1 MMDAEFSMSYGT
13 LAGSTRTTRLL
24 RLTDYAHCQKAP
36 LVLISDLTGARRSD
50 ILIRVRQVAS
60 LLALRD
66 RPLYLVHWARPWRE
80 GGGERFSPLVRDLDA
95 LIRSVLPNA
104 GAMHLATLGSGALVG
119 FKWLT
124 RGTREGNPVP
134 VRSLSLLAPSLG
146 VLGRVPRTSLAS
158 APARSCVVTDMA
170 GRAADWAETISLA
183 TRLPHP
189 PEFIALDNPE
199 QYLVARDT
207 RTLTDTDP
215 GEFIA
220 FAGSWKQ
227 AWCDWLN
234 AAEPDTAR
242 LAS

>member
-24 RLTDYAHCQKAP
+24 RLTDQAHGQKAP
-36 LVLISDLTGARRSD
+36 LVLISDLTDVGRSD

-60 LLALRD
+60 LLTLRE

-104 GAMHLATLGSGALVG
+104 GAMHIATFGSGALIG
-119 FKWLT
+119 FKWLAHC
-124 RGTREGNPVP
+124 TREGNPVP
-134 VRSLSLLAPSLG
+134 VCSLSLLAPSLS
-146 VLGRVPRTSLAS
+146 VMGRAPRTSLAS

-183 TRLPHP
+183 ARLPHP

-199 QYLVARDT
+199 HYLVARDT
-207 RTLTDTDP
+207 RTLTDTGP
-215 GEFIA
+215 GEFIE

-227 AWCDWLN
+227 AWCDWLS